1 MTSFGKLLAKV
12 LLGVSMAGVVGCVP
26 GARGQSQKSS
36 AMAAKPD
43 TPDPADQGWHV
54 DVAPYIWFAGVN
66 GTVGTAGRQSS
77 IHVSAGDVL
86 SNVNFGIMGAV
97 DARYNRIVIPVDFM
111 WVKLTDERGLPIG
124 QGTTSLHVKLNED
137 IFTPKVGYRLVS
149 KERFKVDA
157 LVGIRFWHVGNT
169 LTLQPQPA
177 NGRYGAT
184 NWVDGVEGA
193 IPVDADTKGGACDW
207 GRCGRRWCAA
217 GLSGSGAAGL
227 QGEKSDVYG
236 WMAIPGDSQKSYRQN
251 FRRSCSNRSSHWRRH
266 SAEVAA
272 NNSDLQELIRR
283 IDR

>member
-12 LLGVSMAGVVGCVP
+12 LLAVSMAGVVGFVP
-26 GARGQSQKSS
+26 GARGQSQTSS
-36 AMAAKPD
+36 SMAAKPD
-43 TPDPADQGWHV
+43 TPDLADQGWHV

-169 LTLQPQPA
+169 LT
-177 NGRYGAT
+177 
-184 NWVDGVEGA
+184 W
-193 IPVDADTKGGACDW
+193 
-207 GRCGRRWCAA
+207 
-217 GLSGSGAAGL
+217 
-227 QGEKSDVYG
+227 
-236 WMAIPGDSQKSYRQN
+236 
-251 FRRSCSNRSSHWRRH
+251 
-266 SAEVAA
+266 
-272 NNSDLQELIRR
+272 
-283 IDR
+283 

>member
-1 MTSFGKLLAKV
+1 MTTGRGAGWDLGGLACTSGAFGVLEERPNACFCPLCRDDENMPGSEIKRGKRFMTSFGKHLAKV
-12 LLGVSMAGVVGCVP
+12 LLGVSMAGVVGFVP
-26 GARGQSQKSS
+26 GARGQSQTSS

-54 DVAPYIWFAGVN
+54 DVAPYIWFAGVT

-86 SNVNFGIMGAV
+86 SNVNLGIMGAV

-169 LTLQPQPA
+169 LTLQPQLA

-193 IPVDADTKGGACDW
+193 RFLWT
-207 GRCGRRWCAA
+207 
-217 GLSGSGAAGL
+217 LT
-227 QGEKSDVYG
+227 
-236 WMAIPGDSQKSYRQN
+236 
-251 FRRSCSNRSSHWRRH
+251 
-266 SAEVAA
+266 
-272 NNSDLQELIRR
+272 
-283 IDR
+283 